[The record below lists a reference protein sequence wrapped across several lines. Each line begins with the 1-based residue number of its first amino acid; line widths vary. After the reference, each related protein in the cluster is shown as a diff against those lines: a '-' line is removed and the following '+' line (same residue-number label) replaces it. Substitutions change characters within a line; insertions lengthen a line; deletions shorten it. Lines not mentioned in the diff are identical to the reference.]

1 MPQKKPFPPNP
12 SLELQRDL
20 LLNPERNPTGYVAFE
35 DASAH
40 PFAPGATT
48 WSRVNGWWLA
58 DASWLAYAHDET
70 MARAILAERAGLTSC
85 TFLSREGTQCYIA
98 HNSQL
103 AIVAFRGTEPDD
115 WHDLFD
121 ISRFVPIPWDVGRVH
136 QGFAAALDKVWPQ
149 LHAALLA
156 LPGTC
161 RIWLTGHSLGAALAS
176 MTAVRIG
183 SRASGVYTYGAPRIG
198 TAAFASRIN
207 DTFRHTS
214 IRYVNDHDVVT
225 DVPPPEF
232 ALPSLY
238 THADHERWIDEDGGI
253 GTGQPT
259 GLDSVLADVLGG
271 TALLLQLIQLCRQGV
286 LISLPDTLTDH
297 TPLYYAL
304 HTWND
309 FAENGG

>member
-35 DASAH
+35 NATAH
-40 PFAPGATT
+40 PFAPDATT
-48 WSRVNGWWLA
+48 WSRVNAWWLA

-70 MARAILAERAGLTSC
+70 MVRTILAERAGLTSC
-85 TFLSREGTQCYIA
+85 EFISREGTQCYIA
-98 HNSQL
+98 HNAQL
-103 AIVAFRGTEPDD
+103 AIVAFRGTQPDD

-121 ISRFVPIPWDVGRVH
+121 ISRFVPIRWDVGRVH
-136 QGFAAALDKVWPQ
+136 EGFAAALDQVWRR

-176 MTAVRIG
+176 LTAVRIG
-183 SRASGVYTYGAPRIG
+183 NHASGVYTYGAPRVG
-198 TAAFASRIN
+198 NAAFASRIN

-225 DVPPPEF
+225 HVPPPEF
-232 ALPSLY
+232 GFPDRYS
-238 THADHERWIDEDGGI
+238 HADHLRWIDPN
-253 GTGQPT
+253 GQIST
-259 GLDSVLADVLGG
+259 TQLTEAEFLLNVLGG
-271 TALLLQLIQLCRQGV
+271 PAFLLQMVQLCRQGV
-286 LISLPDTLTDH
+286 LIQLPDTLTDH

-309 FAENGG
+309 FAANG

>member
-1 MPQKKPFPPNP
+1 MPQKKPFPPDP

-20 LLNPERNPTGYVAFE
+20 LLHPESNPTGYVAFE
-35 DASAH
+35 DALAH
-40 PFAPGATT
+40 PFLPGATE

-70 MARAILAERAGLTSC
+70 MARTILAERAGLTSC
-85 TFLSREGTQCYIA
+85 TFISREGTQCYIA

-103 AIVAFRGTEPDD
+103 AIVAFRGTQPDE

-121 ISRFVPIPWDVGRVH
+121 ISRFVPIRWDVGRVH
-136 QGFAAALDKVWPQ
+136 QGFAAALDKVWHP

-183 SRASGVYTYGAPRIG
+183 NHASGLYTYGAPRIG
-198 TAAFASRIN
+198 DAAFASRIGH
-207 DTFRHTS
+207 TFRQTS

-225 DVPPPEF
+225 HVPPEEF
-232 ALPSLY
+232 AFPGRY
-238 THADHERWIDEDGGI
+238 THADHLRWIDPDGQI
-253 GTGQPT
+253 GTAQLT
-259 GLDSVLADVLGG
+259 GADFLVKVLGG
-271 TALLLQLIQLCRQGV
+271 PAVLLQIIQLCRQGV
-286 LISLPDTLTDH
+286 LIELPDTLTDH

-309 FAENGG
+309 FAVNGG